1 MRALELIS
9 FQLGSNSDNDAS
21 LDQPVNAPSPPFGPA
36 YLGALEEQD
45 VAGKAA
51 KSRKFLSAP
60 MRPLL
65 KLNPYF
71 AKYPWHLLL
80 GTLFIVLSNLFAV
93 YAPQVVR
100 EAIDLITTGFAQMQ
114 LPESERS
121 MTVPDTLSRWVGW
134 TGIGLQERVQHLGDG
149 GEMASTLVWLA
160 GLLALLY
167 LALALLKGFFLFLMR
182 QTIIVVS
189 RLIEYDLKN
198 DVFDQYQRL
207 DRAFYKRNSTGD
219 LMNRI
224 SEDVGKVRMYLGP
237 AVMYTI
243 NLVVL
248 FVMCI
253 GFMLHVN
260 TELTLWT
267 LAPLPIMSIAIYYVS
282 DVINRKSASVQAQ
295 QSRLSTLA
303 QETFSG
309 IRVLKAYAKEPMA
322 VERFRDAAS
331 DYRTRSLE
339 QAKVDAVFMPAIML
353 LIGVSTVLTILVGG
367 LKLINGDPTVSVG
380 NIAEFVIY
388 VNMLTWPF
396 ASVGWVTTLIQQA
409 SASMVRI
416 DEFMST
422 EPTITDQ
429 ADELN
434 EVKGA
439 ITFKNVSFTY
449 PDTGIEALRDVSFH
463 VPAGGTLAVVGHTGS
478 GKSTLV
484 DLIGRLHDPTNGQ
497 VLIDGVDARRIK
509 LDKLRQSLGTV
520 PQDVFLFS
528 DSIRNNIGFRLD
540 PSADNEER
548 IVQAARMAQV
558 HNDILGFP
566 KGYDTILGERGITLS
581 GGQKQRVSI
590 ARAIIARPR
599 ILLFDDALS
608 AVDTATEE
616 AILREL
622 RGVMKGRTTVIISH
636 RISAVRDADHILVL
650 DNGRVAEEG
659 THGSLIAK
667 GEIYAR
673 MHEEQLLEEAEG

>member
-1 MRALELIS
+1 
-9 FQLGSNSDNDAS
+9 
-21 LDQPVNAPSPPFGPA
+21 
-36 YLGALEEQD
+36 
-45 VAGKAA
+45 
-51 KSRKFLSAP
+51 

-71 AKYPWHLLL
+71 AKYRWHILL
-80 GTLFIVLSNLFAV
+80 GTVFIVLSNLFAV
-93 YAPQVVR
+93 YSPQVVR
-100 EAIDLITTGFAQMQ
+100 EAIDLIAEGVRQMALPVDQRQ
-114 LPESERS
+114 LP
-121 MTVPDTLSRWVGW
+121 VPEMLQVWVGW
-134 TGIGLQERVQHLGDG
+134 TGLD
-149 GEMASTLVWLA
+149 LA
-160 GLLALLY
+160 GRLQDLHDDSAVAATVVWIAGILGLLY
-167 LALALLKGFFLFLMR
+167 LVFALLKGFFMFLMR

-198 DVFDQYQRL
+198 TVFDHYQRL

-260 TELTLWT
+260 AELTLWT
-267 LAPLPIMSIAIYYVS
+267 LAPLPVMSVVIYYVS
-282 DVINRKSASVQAQ
+282 DVINRRSMEVQEQ

-303 QETFSG
+303 QESFSG

-322 VERFRDAAS
+322 VDRFAETAATYRD
-331 DYRTRSLE
+331 RSLA
-339 QAKVDAVFMPAIML
+339 QAKVDALFMPAIML
-353 LIGVSTVLTILVGG
+353 LIGLSTVLTIFIGG
-367 LKLINGDPTVSVG
+367 MKLIQGDPTVTVG

-396 ASVGWVTTLIQQA
+396 ASVGWVTSLIQQA

-416 DEFMST
+416 NEFLDTPPAIVDE
-422 EPTITDQ
+422 
-429 ADELN
+429 ADDLR
-434 EVKGA
+434 EVQGA
-439 ITFKNVSFTY
+439 IEFRNVSFTY
-449 PDTGIEALRDVSFH
+449 PDTGITALSNVSFKI
-463 VPAGGTLAVVGHTGS
+463 PAGGTLAIVGHTGS
-478 GKSTLV
+478 GKSTIAE
-484 DLIGRLHDPTNGQ
+484 LIGRMFDVTSGT
-497 VLIDGVDARRIK
+497 VLIDGVPIQRVK
-509 LDKLRQSLGTV
+509 LETLRSRLGFV

-528 DSIRNNIGFRLD
+528 DSIRNNIAFRLE
-540 PSADNEER
+540 PSDDLNERVE
-548 IVQAARMAQV
+548 QAARAAQV
-558 HNDILGFP
+558 HDNIVDFP
-566 KGYDTILGERGITLS
+566 NGYDTLLGERGITLS

-590 ARAIIARPR
+590 ARAIIGRPR

-636 RISAVRDADHILVL
+636 RISAVRDADHIIVL
-650 DNGRVAEEG
+650 DHGRLVEEG
-659 THGSLIAK
+659 THAELLKHG
-667 GEIYAR
+667 GHYAQL
-673 MHEEQLLEEAEG
+673 HEEQLLEEAKSA

>member
-1 MRALELIS
+1 
-9 FQLGSNSDNDAS
+9 
-21 LDQPVNAPSPPFGPA
+21 
-36 YLGALEEQD
+36 
-45 VAGKAA
+45 
-51 KSRKFLSAP
+51 

-71 AKYPWHLLL
+71 AKYKWHMLL
-80 GTLFIVLSNLFAV
+80 GMVFITLSNLFAV

-100 EAIDLITTGFAQMQ
+100 EAIDLITAGFRQME
-114 LPESERS
+114 LPADQR
-121 MTVPDTLSRWVGW
+121 TLAVPEMLQRWVGW
-134 TGIGLQERVQHLGDG
+134 TGLDLAGRTAALGDG
-149 GEMASTLVWLA
+149 GEIASTVVWLA
-160 GLLALLY
+160 AVLAILY
-167 LALALLKGFFLFLMR
+167 LAFALLKGFFMFLMR

-198 DVFDQYQRL
+198 DVFDHYQRL

-267 LAPLPIMSIAIYYVS
+267 LAPLPLMSIAIYYVS
-282 DVINRKSASVQAQ
+282 DIINKRSTAVQQQ

-303 QETFSG
+303 QESFSG
-309 IRVLKAYAKEPMA
+309 IRVLKTYAKEPMA
-322 VERFRDAAS
+322 VGRFREAAE
-331 DYRTRSLE
+331 DYRNRSLE
-339 QAKVDAVFMPAIML
+339 QAKVDALFMPAIML
-353 LIGVSTVLTILVGG
+353 LIGLSTVLTILIGG

-396 ASVGWVTTLIQQA
+396 ASIGWVTSLIQQA

-422 EPTITDQ
+422 EPAIADA
-429 ADELN
+429 ADELK
-434 EVKGA
+434 EISGA
-439 ITFKNVSFTY
+439 ITFHEVSFVY
-449 PDTGIEALRDVSFH
+449 PDTGIKALDRVSFQ

-484 DLIGRLHDPTNGQ
+484 DLIGRLYDPTEGE
-497 VLIDGVDARRIK
+497 VRIDGVD
-509 LDKLRQSLGTV
+509 LRQVRLDRLRNHLGTV

-528 DSIRNNIGFRLD
+528 DSIRSNIAFRLE
-540 PSADNEER
+540 PGRDNEER
-548 IVQAARMAQV
+548 VVQAARAAQV
-558 HNDILGFP
+558 HEDIMGFP
-566 KGYDTILGERGITLS
+566 KGYDTVLGERGITLS

-622 RGVMKGRTTVIISH
+622 RSVMKGRTTVIISH
-636 RISAVRDADHILVL
+636 RISAVRDADQILVL
-650 DNGRVAEEG
+650 AHGRVAERG
-659 THGSLIAK
+659 THSELVALGGL
-667 GEIYAR
+667 YNQL
-673 MHEEQLLEEAEG
+673 HEEQLLEEAAG

>member
-1 MRALELIS
+1 
-9 FQLGSNSDNDAS
+9 
-21 LDQPVNAPSPPFGPA
+21 
-36 YLGALEEQD
+36 
-45 VAGKAA
+45 
-51 KSRKFLSAP
+51 

-65 KLNPYF
+65 KLNRYF
-71 AKYPWHLLL
+71 AKYKWHMLL
-80 GTLFIVLSNLFAV
+80 GTVFIALSNLFAV

-100 EAIDLITTGFAQMQ
+100 EAIDLITSGFRQME
-114 LPESERS
+114 LPADQR
-121 MTVPDTLSRWVGW
+121 TLAVPEMLQRWVGW
-134 TGIGLQERVQHLGDG
+134 TGIDLAGRTGDLSDG
-149 GEMASTLVWLA
+149 ARIASTVVWLA
-160 GLLALLY
+160 GILAILY
-167 LALALLKGFFLFLMR
+167 LVFALLKGFFMFLMR

-198 DVFDQYQRL
+198 DVFDHYQRL

-267 LAPLPIMSIAIYYVS
+267 LAPLPLMSIAIYYVS
-282 DVINRKSASVQAQ
+282 DIINKRSTAVQQQ

-303 QETFSG
+303 QESFSG
-309 IRVLKAYAKEPMA
+309 IRVLKTYAKEPMA
-322 VERFRDAAS
+322 VERFREAAE
-331 DYRTRSLE
+331 DYRKRSLE
-339 QAKVDAVFMPAIML
+339 QAKVDALFMPAIML
-353 LIGVSTVLTILVGG
+353 LIGLSTVLTILIGG

-396 ASVGWVTTLIQQA
+396 ASIGWVTSLIQQA

-416 DEFMST
+416 DEFMT
-422 EPTITDQ
+422 TRPAIADA
-429 ADELN
+429 ADELK
-434 EVKGA
+434 EMSGA
-439 ITFKNVSFTY
+439 ITFQEVSFVY
-449 PDTGIEALRDVSFH
+449 PDTGIKALDRVSFH

-484 DLIGRLHDPTNGQ
+484 DLIGRLYDPTEGE
-497 VLIDGVDARRIK
+497 VRIDGVDLRRVK
-509 LDKLRQSLGTV
+509 LDLLRNHLGTV

-528 DSIRNNIGFRLD
+528 DTIRSNIAFRLE
-540 PSADNEER
+540 PGTDNEER
-548 IVQAARMAQV
+548 VIQAARAAQV
-558 HNDILGFP
+558 HEDIMGFP
-566 KGYDTILGERGITLS
+566 KRYDTVLGERGITLS

-622 RGVMKGRTTVIISH
+622 RSVMKGRTTVIISH
-636 RISAVRDADHILVL
+636 RISAVRDADQILVL
-650 DNGRVAEEG
+650 EHGRVAERG
-659 THGSLIAK
+659 THAELVAVGGL
-667 GEIYAR
+667 YNQL
-673 MHEEQLLEEAEG
+673 HEEQLLEEAEG

>member
-1 MRALELIS
+1 
-9 FQLGSNSDNDAS
+9 
-21 LDQPVNAPSPPFGPA
+21 
-36 YLGALEEQD
+36 
-45 VAGKAA
+45 
-51 KSRKFLSAP
+51 

-65 KLNPYF
+65 KLNRYF
-71 AKYPWHLLL
+71 ARYTWHLLL
-80 GTLFIVLSNLFAV
+80 GTVFIALSNLFAV

-100 EAIDLITTGFAQMQ
+100 EAIDLITAGFRQME
-114 LPESERS
+114 LPPGERS
-121 MTVPDTLSRWVGW
+121 LAVPAMLHAWIGW
-134 TGIGLQERVQHLGDG
+134 TGIGLAERVQDLGDNG
-149 GEMASTLVWLA
+149 RIASTIVWLA

-167 LALALLKGFFLFLMR
+167 LAFALLKGFFMFLMR

-198 DVFDQYQRL
+198 DIYAHYQRL

-267 LAPLPIMSIAIYYVS
+267 LAPLPLMSVAIYYVS
-282 DVINRKSASVQAQ
+282 DVMNRKSTSVQEQ

-303 QETFSG
+303 QESFSG

-322 VERFRDAAS
+322 VERFREAAQE
-331 DYRTRSLE
+331 YRARSLA
-339 QAKVDAVFMPAIML
+339 QAKVDALFMPAIML
-353 LIGVSTVLTILVGG
+353 LIGVSTVITILVGG
-367 LKLINGDPTVSVG
+367 LKLIHGDPTVTVG

-396 ASVGWVTTLIQQA
+396 ASVGWVTSLIQQA

-416 DEFMST
+416 DEFMNAAPAIRD
-422 EPTITDQ
+422 E
-429 ADELN
+429 ADELP
-434 EVKGA
+434 EVRGA
-439 ITFKNVSFTY
+439 ITFRNVSFTY
-449 PDTGIEALRDVSFH
+449 ADTGITALRDVSFH

-484 DLIGRLHDPTNGQ
+484 DLIGRLHDPTSGQ
-497 VLIDGVDARRIK
+497 VLIDGVDARRIR

-528 DSIRNNIGFRLD
+528 DSIRSNIAFRLE
-540 PSADNEER
+540 PSPDVEER
-548 IVQAARMAQV
+548 VVQAARIAQV
-558 HNDILGFP
+558 HHDIVGFP

-622 RGVMKGRTTVIISH
+622 RSVMKGRTTVIISH
-636 RISAVRDADHILVL
+636 RISAVRDADRILVL
-650 DNGRVAEEG
+650 EQGRVAEEG
-659 THGSLIAK
+659 DHAGLIAK
-667 GEIYAR
+667 GGLYAR
-673 MHEEQLLEEAEG
+673 LHEEQLLEEAE